1 MTGHEAGRGGIG
13 SGINRIVVDLTAVL
27 PGGGNGGAKI
37 MTLELVRRLQIM
49 APDCDF
55 ILLTADSSHDEL
67 AHLDAAN
74 TRRLLARVTSKQER
88 DVKTT
93 AKGAASLLPAG
104 VRGWIAAAYLE
115 VAARMRRTGREVDAL
130 KADVLF
136 RPFTAPYYRAASTPT
151 VAVLYDLQYKS
162 YPQNF
167 RIEERLHWDRVLR
180 DAARLADEYVC
191 ISGFVRESV
200 LKHAALDPARVHTI
214 HIQLPNRLPEVGPQ
228 ALSETL
234 GALSL
239 EAGRYLLYPANFWP
253 HKNHEALLAAFHR
266 LRSRDRSFRAKLV
279 CSGAPSERSR
289 RLAEDAARMGLGEST
304 IFPGYL
310 PEPQL
315 AALLQGCAALVYP
328 SLYEGFGMPV
338 LEAMAAG
345 KPVLCSSVTGLPEIA
360 GDAALYFDPTR
371 PEEIAD
377 AMHRLLG
384 DPALAAELVKKGLT
398 RARAFGD
405 SSLMAS
411 QYWAVFER
419 AASGRARQP

>member
-1 MTGHEAGRGGIG
+1 VTGHEAGRGGIE
-13 SGINRIVVDLTAVL
+13 SGIKRIVVDLTAVL

-37 MTLELVRRLQIM
+37 MTLELVRRLQTM

-74 TRRLLARVTSKQER
+74 TRRLLTRVTSKQER
-88 DVKTT
+88 GAKTS
-93 AKGAASLLPAG
+93 ASDAASLLPAG

-115 VAARMRRTGREVDAL
+115 VAARMRRTGQEVDAL
-130 KADVLF
+130 KADLLF
-136 RPFTAPYYRAASTPT
+136 RPFTAPYYAASTPT
-151 VAVLYDLQYKS
+151 VAVLYDLQHKS

-200 LKHAALDPARVHTI
+200 LKHALLDPERVHTI
-214 HIQLPNRLPEVGPQ
+214 HIQLPNRLPEAAPQ
-228 ALSETL
+228 ALAETL

-266 LRSRDRSFRAKLV
+266 LRGRDPSFRTKLV

-289 RLAEDAARMGLGEST
+289 RLAGDAARMGLGEST

-345 KPVLCSSVTGLPEIA
+345 KPVLCSSVTSLPEIA
-360 GDAALYFDPTR
+360 GDAALYFDPAR

-377 AMHRLLG
+377 AIHRLLG
-384 DPALAAELVKKGLT
+384 DPALAAELAKKGLA
-398 RARAFGD
+398 RARSFGD
-405 SSLMAS
+405 SSRMAS

-419 AASGRARQP
+419 AARGRARQP